1 MPELIFE
8 IEDWDGNTIAKV
20 KLMDISLSKALFTN
34 LSIADEDSEDDRV
47 IVRLQL
53 EGLIS
58 YKSDIL
64 DIDKVSAEMNFE

>member
-8 IEDWDGNTIAKV
+8 IEDWDGNTIAKIE
-20 KLMDISLSKALFTN
+20 LRDISLSKALFKN

-53 EGLIS
+53 EGRYIDPAIS
-58 YKSDIL
+58 R
-64 DIDKVSAEMNFE
+64 EMDFE